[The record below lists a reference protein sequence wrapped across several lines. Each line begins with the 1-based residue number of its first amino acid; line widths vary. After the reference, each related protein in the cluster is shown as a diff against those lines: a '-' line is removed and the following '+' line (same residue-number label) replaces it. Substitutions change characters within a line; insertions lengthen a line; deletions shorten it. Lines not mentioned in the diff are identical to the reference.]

1 MNLRALTR
9 GDAAVAGAAA
19 LLLIASFLPY
29 WSIDCPAGA
38 PSSVCSSSVWNS
50 NLFPVLPSVY
60 LLGIA
65 AAALILLQRFQG
77 EAAKS
82 RQILGLRL
90 DQWGVSF
97 SVVALWT
104 ALWSLGAGADHS
116 WGAYLGVFSVLV
128 LAGAAAAGPLV
139 PALQAPLLTDK
150 PAAPQGYQPPVGGG
164 YPGAGQGYPQQGGYG
179 FPAPGLGQPG
189 QPGQPLPGQ
198 QAPGQAFGGGQPQ
211 QPGGYGFPAPG
222 YGQPGQPG
230 IGQPVAGQPTPD
242 FGYGQPNPAAGQPQD
257 AAAFAPAAAQAA
269 QAPAPA
275 PAPAAAQA
283 APVAAQAPA
292 PEPTPAAQAPAPAP
306 AADFAP
312 FWFAV
317 PEPRRLAP
325 KDGSAG
331 PPVGELLPG
340 TWYLAV
346 DQRGSALI
354 AQLQD
359 GSQGVLTDSSGIQR
373 G

>member
-19 LLLIASFLPY
+19 LLLISSFLPY
-29 WSIDCPAGA
+29 WSIDCPRYAL
-38 PSSVCSSSVWNS
+38 SSSCSSSVWNS
-50 NLFPVLPSVY
+50 SLFPILPSVY

-77 EAAKS
+77 EAAKT

-104 ALWSLGAGADHS
+104 ALWSLGANSDHS
-116 WGAYLGVFSVLV
+116 WGAYLGLIAVLV
-128 LAGAAAAGPLV
+128 LAGAAVAGPLV
-139 PALQAPLLTDK
+139 PALQGPLVTDK
-150 PAAPQGYQPPVGGG
+150 PAAPQGYQPAVGG
-164 YPGAGQGYPQQGGYG
+164 YPGAGQGYPQAGGYG
-179 FPAPGLGQPG
+179 FPAPGVGQPG
-189 QPGQPLPGQ
+189 QPVPGQ
-198 QAPGQAFGGGQPQ
+198 QGAGQTFGGGQP

-222 YGQPGQPG
+222 QPGQPG
-230 IGQPVAGQPTPD
+230 AGQPGHPGQD
-242 FGYGQPNPAAGQPQD
+242 FGYGQPGLGAQPQPQPHD
-257 AAAFAPAAAQAA
+257 AAAFAPAAQA
-269 QAPAPA
+269 APAP
-275 PAPAAAQA
+275 A

-292 PEPTPAAQAPAPAP
+292 PAPIPEPTPAPAP

-312 FWFAV
+312 YWFAV
-317 PEPRRLAP
+317 PEPRPLAP
-325 KDGSAG
+325 KDGPAG
-331 PPVGELLPG
+331 PPVGELQPG

-346 DQRGSALI
+346 DQRGSALV

-359 GSQGVLTDSSGIQR
+359 GTQGLLNDTSGIQR